1 MDMGLIHIL
10 PPHIANRIA
19 AGEVVERP
27 ASIVKELLENAIDSG
42 ADSITVELEDGGKS
56 LIRVRDNGC
65 GIAFE
70 DIALTIE
77 RHATSK
83 IQDEA
88 GLDAIITL
96 GFRGEAL
103 PSIGAVSF
111 LTIQSRPSD
120 ALSGGFVSIR
130 FGRDKKH
137 GLVGCAPGTTV
148 TVEDLFLE
156 LPGRRRFLKTDQT
169 ELAHISMAMRRLAAA
184 YPHIAMELRHEG
196 RRLFEF
202 KKRVGAMRLEPLAG
216 EALCSKF
223 LSVSSLISSDYEIE
237 MYLGLPEHA
246 VPNAKAFHFF
256 LNGRPIRDAM
266 LWKAIT
272 EAYKGLLM
280 KNFFPA
286 GGLFLQCNPALVDVN
301 VHPSKHEVR
310 FAEPDRVY
318 RMVYNAA
325 RNALSGESHTQL
337 SCITAPASQTVPVA
351 EPAAF
356 SWDWK
361 KSPGVQESKQS
372 DWGGVLHQLNSEYV
386 SVESEPGTPRI
397 ESAQPFRII
406 GQIWHSYIM
415 VETGSQLLIVDQH
428 AAHEAVVFQRLQQ
441 TLEGKTWRLQPLLL
455 PLIIEL
461 GLNQIAM
468 LHEVQPLLQELG
480 VMLEPFGPF
489 QAKVTALPDWLS
501 QKADVRKLLQ
511 EVIKLLIE
519 DHGSSKRRVLYEH
532 IASMACEDAVQAGH
546 PLTFEEMQSLI
557 QDVLEIGATHCPHGR
572 PIFFQMSRQELEKLL
587 GRR

>member
-1 MDMGLIHIL
+1 MDMGQIHIL

-65 GIAFE
+65 GIAFD
-70 DIALTIE
+70 DISLAIE

-120 ALSGGFVSIR
+120 AVSGGFVSIR
-130 FGRDKKH
+130 FGRDKRH
-137 GLVGCAPGTTV
+137 GPVGCAPGTTV
-148 TVEDLFLE
+148 SVEDLFLE
-156 LPGRRRFLKTDQT
+156 LPGRRRFLKTNQT
-169 ELAHISMAMRRLAAA
+169 ELGHISMVMRRLAAA
-184 YPHIAMELRHEG
+184 YPHIAMELWHEG

-202 KKRVGAMRLEPLAG
+202 KKRAGAMRLEPLAG
-216 EALCSKF
+216 AALCFKF
-223 LSVSSLISSDYEIE
+223 LSVSSLVSGGYEIE

-246 VPNAKAFHFF
+246 APNAKSFHFF

-266 LWKAIT
+266 LWKAVT

-280 KNFFPA
+280 KNFFPV
-286 GGLFLQCNPALVDVN
+286 GGLFLRCDPALVDVN
-301 VHPSKHEVR
+301 VHPGKHEVR
-310 FAEPDRVY
+310 FAEPDNVY
-318 RMVYNAA
+318 RMVYNAV
-325 RNALSGESHTQL
+325 RNALNGESHTQF
-337 SCITAPASQTVPVA
+337 SCMTASASQTVSVA
-351 EPAAF
+351 EHAVF
-356 SWDWK
+356 SWDCK
-361 KSPGVQESKQS
+361 KSPGVQEPRQS
-372 DWGGVLHQLNSEYV
+372 DWSEVLQQLDSGCVPVEYK
-386 SVESEPGTPRI
+386 PGTPRI
-397 ESAQPFRII
+397 ESVQPFRII
-406 GQIWHSYIM
+406 GQTWHSYIM
-415 VETGSQLLIVDQH
+415 VEMGSQLLIVDQH

-441 TLEGKTWRLQPLLL
+441 TLEEKTWRLQPLLL
-455 PLIIEL
+455 PLIIEFDL
-461 GLNQIAM
+461 SQLAA
-468 LHEVQPLLQELG
+468 LYEVQPLLQELG

-501 QKADVRKLLQ
+501 QKADVRRLLQ

-546 PLTFEEMQSLI
+546 PLTFEEMQSLM

>member
-1 MDMGLIHIL
+1 MDMGRIRIL

-27 ASIVKELLENAIDSG
+27 ASIVKELLENAIDAG
-42 ADSITVELEDGGKS
+42 ADAITVALEDGGRS

-88 GLDAIITL
+88 GLDAISTL

-111 LTIQSRPSD
+111 LTIQSRVQD
-120 ALSGGFVSIR
+120 AVSGGFVSIR

-137 GLVGCAPGTTV
+137 GPVGCAQGTIV
-148 TVEDLFLE
+148 SVEDLFLE
-156 LPGRRRFLKTDQT
+156 LPGRRRFLKSNQT
-169 ELAHISMAMRRLAAA
+169 ELGHISMVMRRLAAA
-184 YPHIAMELRHEG
+184 YPYIAMELRHEG
-196 RRLFEF
+196 RRLFECQ
-202 KKRVGAMRLEPLAG
+202 KRDGAMRLEPLAG
-216 EALCSKF
+216 EALCAGF
-223 LSVSSLISSDYEIE
+223 LSISSSIPGGYEIE

-246 VPNAKAFHFF
+246 AANARSFHFF

-266 LWKAIT
+266 LWKAVT

-286 GGLFLQCNPALVDVN
+286 GGLFLQCDPSLVDVN
-301 VHPSKHEVR
+301 VHPGKHEVR
-310 FAEPDRVY
+310 FAEPDKVY
-318 RMVYNAA
+318 RMVYHAA
-325 RNALSGESHTQL
+325 QNALKGVSQISFPCRTAFAPQAAL
-337 SCITAPASQTVPVA
+337 SSEPASLSLEWGVNHVVE
-351 EPAAF
+351 EP
-356 SWDWK
+356 
-361 KSPGVQESKQS
+361 KQG
-372 DWGGVLHQLNSEYV
+372 DWGKVLQQLDAGYAPVGAETGAPRLEL
-386 SVESEPGTPRI
+386 ES
-397 ESAQPFRII
+397 SFQII

-415 VETGSQLLIVDQH
+415 VEMGSQLLIVDQH

-441 TLEGKTWRLQPLLL
+441 AMEGKTWRLQPLLL

-461 GLNQIAM
+461 GLNQMAV

-480 VMLEPFGPF
+480 VILEPFGPF

-501 QKADVRKLLQ
+501 QRANAANLLQ
-511 EVIKLLIE
+511 DILRLLTE
-519 DHGSSKRRVLYEH
+519 GREASQRRILYDR
-532 IASMACEDAVQAGH
+532 IASMACEDAVQAGQ
-546 PLTFEEMQSLI
+546 PLTLEEMQSLMM
-557 QDVLEIGATHCPHGR
+557 DVLKIGATHCPHGR
-572 PIFFQMSRQELEKLL
+572 PIFFQMSRQELERLL